1 MSDYLKGEQ
10 MNEIRQ
16 KILDAVLGEFKKKGA
31 KFTMDDVAA
40 ELHMSKKTIYKEFND
55 KEEIFDALVDYSFDK
70 IKAQEAEIKNDDSL
84 SLIEKIERIMI
95 CLPDNYREVDF
106 RKVFTLKDK
115 YPKIYQKVQNRLE
128 SDWEDTIALLQQGM
142 DEGKL
147 RKLPIPVIKAMAEA
161 SMERFL
167 SSDVLDENDGSYED
181 ELKVMI
187 DILMR
192 GICK

>member
-1 MSDYLKGEQ
+1 
-10 MNEIRQ
+10 MNETRQ
-16 KILDAVLGEFKKKGA
+16 KILDAVLCEFKKKGA

-70 IKAQEAEIKNDDSL
+70 IKAQESYIKNDNRL

-95 CLPDNYREVDF
+95 CLPDSYREVDF

-115 YPKIYQKVQNRLE
+115 YPQIYKKVQNRIE

-167 SSDVLDENDGSYED
+167 SSDVLDENDGTYED